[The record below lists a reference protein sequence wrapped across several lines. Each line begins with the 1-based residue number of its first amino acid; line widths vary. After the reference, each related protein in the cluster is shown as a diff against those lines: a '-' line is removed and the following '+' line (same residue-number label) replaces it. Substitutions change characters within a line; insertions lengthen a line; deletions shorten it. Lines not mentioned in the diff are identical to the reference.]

1 VAETAAILVQDDLP
15 KTWGPILAR
24 HRFELGV
31 YSYDPD
37 SKFRDM
43 DGNGGKTEAPTHFLS
58 LDAKPGDT
66 PGSLDRRVEQFL
78 RRAKTEFAG
87 AIAPRAKYVR
97 GATAQGAVRHVAA
110 GLYEL
115 GVMAHYSGD
124 STVPYHATA
133 DWNGYKQGE
142 GGIHFYFEADCV
154 NALEPGLST
163 EVLASARK
171 NRAAWLAGWSAA
183 KVPVPELIRNVIRDS
198 YDAIPSVAAIDKKTL
213 IVKPSPPGTEQ
224 NASRVPPASGCG
236 ALRATLIER
245 LAKGAALTAYLWE
258 TALPK
263 DADLSGATE
272 LHFSDLEQPKDYVAP
287 R

>member
-1 VAETAAILVQDDLP
+1 V
-15 KTWGPILAR
+15 
-24 HRFELGV
+24 
-31 YSYDPD
+31 
-37 SKFRDM
+37 
-43 DGNGGKTEAPTHFLS
+43 
-58 LDAKPGDT
+58 
-66 PGSLDRRVEQFL
+66 DRRVAQFL
-78 RRAKTEFAG
+78 GRAKAEFAG
-87 AIAPRAKYVR
+87 AIAPKAKYVR

-124 STVPYHATA
+124 SAVPYHATS

-163 EVLASARK
+163 DVLASARK

-183 KVPVPELIRNVIRDS
+183 KVSVPELIRNVIRDS
-198 YDAIPSVAAIDKKTL
+198 YDAVPGVTAIDKQTL
-213 IVKPSPPGTEQ
+213 IVTPSPPGTE
-224 NASRVPPASGCG
+224 ASATRVPPASGCG
-236 ALRATLIER
+236 ALRAILVER

-263 DADLSGATE
+263 DADLSGAAE
-272 LHFSDLEQPKDYVAP
+272 LHFSDMEQPKTYVP
-287 R
+287 PNSKSGPS